1 MMKRRHTIL
10 VMLFVAVLA
19 GCTTMKE
26 VKPKDRPLA
35 DYLDIGDHIVVYEKS
50 GKIGDMR
57 CVLIEDDVLRGS
69 YFDDGLE
76 PVEIRLDQIEKVEA
90 ERIAVGRSAAVVL
103 GGILL
108 APIAAVG
115 AGLALVVQ

>member
-1 MMKRRHTIL
+1 M
-10 VMLFVAVLA
+10 MLFVAILA

-26 VKPKDRPLA
+26 VKQKDRPLG
-35 DYLDIGDHIVVYEKS
+35 DYLNIGDHIVVYEKS
-50 GKIGDMR
+50 GKIVDMR
-57 CVLIEDDVLRGS
+57 FVLIEDDVLRGS

-115 AGLALVVQ
+115 AGLALAGQ